1 MSASVNASARV
12 GGLDADISSAKSTWI
27 EVGQEATRCDCV
39 CKCQSWCT
47 LIAVSKDTM
56 SEADGLLWSET
67 SGSVSVSASARVGGL
82 DADISSAK
90 GT

>member
-1 MSASVNASARV
+1 
-12 GGLDADISSAKSTWI
+12 
-27 EVGQEATRCDCV
+27 
-39 CKCQSWCT
+39 
-47 LIAVSKDTM
+47 M
-56 SEADGLLWSET
+56 SEADGLLWWSET